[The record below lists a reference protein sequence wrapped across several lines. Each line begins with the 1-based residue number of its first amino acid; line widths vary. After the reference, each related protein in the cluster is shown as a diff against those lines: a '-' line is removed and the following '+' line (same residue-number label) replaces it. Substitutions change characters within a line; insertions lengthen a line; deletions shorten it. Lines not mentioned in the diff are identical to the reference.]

1 MTVAISILLLLGL
14 YLSSLLISRKVG
26 QFFYRLTHSHQTT
39 IYLMALFFLPGT
51 FIHEMSHLLAATA
64 LGVRTETMEL
74 IPHLEEHGVVMGSVP
89 VAKTDPI
96 RRALIGA
103 APFLVGISFLVA
115 VSFWLTRYSSGWP
128 QIILGTYLSFEIAN
142 TCFASGRDMEGTL
155 ELVLVLTLITAVLYF
170 VGINQP
176 LKLIAGLAADNQN
189 ILAMFNKLL
198 VIPLGINMVF
208 LAATGLIRHR

>member
-1 MTVAISILLLLGL
+1 MTAAISILLLLGL

-128 QIILGTYLSFEIAN
+128 QIILGTYLSFEITN
-142 TCFASGRDMEGTL
+142 TCFASSRDMEGTL
-155 ELVLVLTLITAVLYF
+155 ELVLVLTLITTVLYF